1 MVMYLVRKTLSWTLV
16 VFLATNLTFFLASS
30 FLDPRSNYQ
39 GRRPPLTPEQ
49 ITSLLEPYNLN
60 PETPILERWWTWLT
74 NILLHWDWGKSPIG
88 ESVNEQISYRIW
100 VSAQLLLLATILSI
114 ILGIAVGVYT
124 ASRQYKL
131 GDRIWQALSIIALN
145 THIVVVSIVVVAIA
159 LKINDLAGT
168 RIFFVTGASS
178 PGVTGFGPKL
188 IDYLQH
194 LALPTISLLIIS
206 YASYHIT
213 QRTLLLA
220 TILSIILGIAVGVY
234 TASRQYKL
242 GDRVWQALSIIALNT
257 HIVVVSIV
265 VVAIALKINDLAGTR
280 IFFVTG
286 ASSPGVTGFG
296 PKLIDYLQHLAL
308 PTISL
313 LIISYASYHITQ
325 RTLLLDNL
333 GADYVRTARAKGLT
347 RTEAIRKHAL
357 RTSII
362 PVATSIA
369 FSVPGIFT
377 GAVMTERIFAWQ
389 GMGTYFIETIN
400 RNDING
406 AVAVAAFGAFMTAVG
421 AIISDLV
428 VVALDPRVRVS

>member
-213 QRTLLLA
+213 QRTLLL
-220 TILSIILGIAVGVY
+220 
-234 TASRQYKL
+234 
-242 GDRVWQALSIIALNT
+242 
-257 HIVVVSIV
+257 
-265 VVAIALKINDLAGTR
+265 
-280 IFFVTG
+280 
-286 ASSPGVTGFG
+286 
-296 PKLIDYLQHLAL
+296 
-308 PTISL
+308 
-313 LIISYASYHITQ
+313 
-325 RTLLLDNL
+325 DNL

-362 PVATSIA
+362 PVATPIA

>member
-1 MVMYLVRKTLSWTLV
+1 MVMYVVRKTLSWTLV

-206 YASYHIT
+206 
-213 QRTLLLA
+213 
-220 TILSIILGIAVGVY
+220 
-234 TASRQYKL
+234 
-242 GDRVWQALSIIALNT
+242 
-257 HIVVVSIV
+257 
-265 VVAIALKINDLAGTR
+265 
-280 IFFVTG
+280 
-286 ASSPGVTGFG
+286 
-296 PKLIDYLQHLAL
+296 
-308 PTISL
+308 
-313 LIISYASYHITQ
+313 
-325 RTLLLDNL
+325 
-333 GADYVRTARAKGLT
+333 
-347 RTEAIRKHAL
+347 EAIRKHAL